1 MLFCA
6 KGRGMKKSFFSKLL
20 VVALTVTLVAVSLSF
35 VGCNASL
42 KLEGSA
48 KNVILLIGD
57 GMGLEHLEATKARYG
72 FDSLYMESLT
82 DFHGEMTTNS
92 LNSEITDSSAASTA
106 FSCGVKTNNKSVAQL
121 NGENLENMDE
131 FVSGHNMD
139 MGIVVTEGI
148 TGGTPASFASHAKD
162 RDKVNDIFNGY
173 MASDVDLFI
182 SQYDQSLMEANTG
195 GFGST
200 LTRENNVTD
209 AGFTRLTSK
218 EQLTENAYSANKIF
232 ATVNEF
238 NGYGETGGANLAEVS
253 SFAINYLDQKSDN
266 GFFLMIESSYI
277 DKHSHKCDFEEVAEE
292 IVAFDRAVQVAIEW
306 AKQDGNTMVIIVADH
321 ETGGMVYNPGDD
333 FDDKLF
339 KTGDHSTANV
349 GVFIYGLNGGDA
361 FDNGKVFDN
370 TEIGQIIR
378 QYIKN
383 YRTK

>member
-1 MLFCA
+1 
-6 KGRGMKKSFFSKLL
+6 MKKSFFSKLL
-20 VVALTVTLVAVSLSF
+20 VVALTLTLVAVSLSF
-35 VGCNASL
+35 VACNPSL
-42 KLEGSA
+42 KLDGSA

-72 FDSLYMESLT
+72 MDSLYMENLT
-82 DFHGEMTTNS
+82 TFHGEMTTRS
-92 LNSEITDSSAASTA
+92 LDSEYTDSSAASTA
-106 FSCGVKTNNKSVAQL
+106 FSCGVKTNNKCVAWL

-131 FVSGHNMD
+131 FVSGYNMD
-139 MGIVVTEGI
+139 MGIVVTETI
-148 TGGTPASFASHAKD
+148 IGGTPAGFASHAKD
-162 RDKVNDIFNGY
+162 RDKAKDIFDGY

-182 SQYDQSLMEANTG
+182 SEYDQSLMDANTG

-200 LTRENNVTD
+200 LTRENSVLD
-209 AGFTRLTSK
+209 AGYTRLTIK
-218 EQLTENAYSANKIF
+218 EELTENAYTANKIF

-253 SFAINYLDQKSDN
+253 TFAINYLNQKSDN

-277 DKHSHKCDFEEVAEE
+277 DKHSHKCDFEEMAEDV
-292 IVAFDRAVQVAIEW
+292 VAFDRAVQVAIEW
-306 AKQDGNTMVIIVADH
+306 AKQDGNTMVIVVSDH

-333 FDDKLF
+333 FDKNLF
-339 KTGDHSTANV
+339 KTGEHSTANT
-349 GVFIYGLNGGDA
+349 GVFIYGLNGNDA
-361 FDNGKVFDN
+361 FENGKVFDN